1 RSITV
6 HGFRHG
12 IRKDLLEQDTDLHYI
27 QALQGQSAKKT
38 TMIALLSL
46 LKHTRM
52 FAPKPLA
59 RR

>member
-1 RSITV
+1 M
-6 HGFRHG
+6 
-12 IRKDLLEQDTDLHYI
+12 EQDTDLHYI